1 MRIGVISAGG
11 VGGYLAALLLQAGAD
26 VSVVARG
33 RHLDAIRSDGLR
45 LTTPDGTITTSPRI
59 ATSDAA
65 EIGPVDI
72 VVFAV
77 KMPDLAAAAS
87 AALPMLG
94 PGTGMIPFQNGVE
107 ATGLLAPIVGPG
119 RAMAGACYIF
129 SEIEAPG
136 HIRQVGAPGRFF
148 FAEADGSQSERSRAF
163 RTLLAGAA
171 IDAPEP
177 ADMRLEMW
185 KKFTYLVAM
194 SGMVAATRSNVG
206 AVRSDP
212 VMRAAFGRAIDEA
225 LAVARAEGVP
235 MPADSPARYHR
246 FLDGAPAEARS
257 SMAKDLD
264 AGKPIE
270 AEWLNGA
277 IDRLGR
283 RHGIDTP
290 VHSTLYA
297 VLRPFAGGA
306 G

>member
-1 MRIGVISAGG
+1 MRIGVLSAGG
-11 VGGYLAALLLQAGAD
+11 VGGYLAARLLTAGAD

-33 RHLDAIRSDGLR
+33 RHLEAIRAGGLT
-45 LTTPDGTITTSPRI
+45 LTTPEGTVTTRPRI

-72 VVFAV
+72 VVLAV
-77 KMPDLAAAAS
+77 KMPDLRAAAES
-87 AALPMLG
+87 AMPMLG
-94 PGTGMIPFQNGVE
+94 PDTGAIPFQNGVE
-107 ATGLLAPIVGPG
+107 ATGMLAPIVGAG
-119 RAMAGACYIF
+119 RAMSGTCYIF
-129 SEIEAPG
+129 SEIEDPG

-148 FAEADGSQSERSRAF
+148 FAEGDGSQSARSRAF
-163 RTLLAGAA
+163 RALLAGAG

-177 ADMRLEMW
+177 ADMRLETW

-194 SGMVAATRSNVG
+194 SGVVAAARSSVG

-212 VMRAAFGRAIDEA
+212 VMRATFGRAIEEA
-225 LAVARAEGVP
+225 LAVAKAEGVA
-235 MPADSPARYHR
+235 MPPDSVARYFR

-277 IDRLGR
+277 IDRLGKV
-283 RHGIDTP
+283 HGVDTP

-297 VLRPFAGGA
+297 TLRPFARGG
-306 G
+306 

>member
-11 VGGYLAALLLQAGAD
+11 VGGYLAARLLAAGAD

-33 RHLDAIRSDGLR
+33 RHLDAIRTDGLT
-45 LTTPDGTITTSPRI
+45 LTTPDGAITARPRV
-59 ATSDAA
+59 ATPDAA
-65 EIGPVDI
+65 EIGHVDM

-77 KMPDLAAAAS
+77 KMPDLPTAAA

-94 PGTGMIPFQNGVE
+94 PETGVIPFQNGVE
-107 ATGLLAPIVGPG
+107 ATGLLAPIVGAA
-119 RAMAGACYIF
+119 RAMSGTCYIF
-129 SEIEAPG
+129 SEIERPG
-136 HIRQVGAPGRFF
+136 HIRQLGAPGRFF

-163 RTLLAGAA
+163 RTLASGAG
-171 IDAPEP
+171 IDAPEA

-194 SGMVAATRSNVG
+194 SGLVAASRSTVG

-212 VMRAAFGRAIDEA
+212 VMRAVFGRAIEEA
-225 LAVARAEGVP
+225 VAIARAEGVA
-235 MPADSPARYHR
+235 MPSDSLARYYR
-246 FLDGAPAEARS
+246 FLDGAPAGARS

-277 IDRLGR
+277 IDRLGTA
-283 RHGIDTP
+283 HGVDTP

-297 VLRPFAGGA
+297 TLRPFTRGG
-306 G
+306 